1 MDADIAVN
9 SMYANTAAKPPY
21 DEPGTD
27 KQFEA
32 NTKEVPPAMEGSPDY
47 DMQKEDQ
54 PESDE
59 KMQDP
64 PPIQKGPLF
73 SVSYI
78 TNLAI

>member
-1 MDADIAVN
+1 
-9 SMYANTAAKPPY
+9 MYAHAAAEPPY
-21 DEPGTD
+21 DHQPGTD
-27 KQFEA
+27 RQFEA
-32 NTKEVPPAMEGSPDY
+32 NTKGVPSSPLAVEGSPDH
-47 DMQKEDQ
+47 DMQKEEQ
-54 PESDE
+54 SESDE